1 MDAELRE
8 LKHAIAEPVPA
19 DIGAVPARR
28 QRRGRP
34 ELPGLL
40 VAEVKCLAARVTQG
54 IVVPGREPEFRGV
67 VHPCISPAAFRDH
80 GADLCISQHIRPR
93 GGRGLSGCER
103 DHILA
108 SVGRETAEA
117 VEEDALA
124 RWGRCRRRRQWRS
137 GRGETWNLARDR
149 RLPLDLLGHRLR
161 AVRED
166 RPRDR
171 LQQDAV
177 FLGKLLAPP
186 QENPAGL
193 VHPVRFGAGGNQADD
208 ALLQDLTISGKILVK
223 NDQIEF
229 QSLLAQVGV
238 RLESL
243 LHQFDPVRIGD
254 TQQENRQVT
263 RDTEWP
269 QARLAEPVS
278 GDDSGIGAKERI
290 CLN

>member
-1 MDAELRE
+1 M
-8 LKHAIAEPVPA
+8 
-19 DIGAVPARR
+19 
-28 QRRGRP
+28 
-34 ELPGLL
+34 
-40 VAEVKCLAARVTQG
+40 
-54 IVVPGREPEFRGV
+54 
-67 VHPCISPAAFRDH
+67 
-80 GADLCISQHIRPR
+80 
-93 GGRGLSGCER
+93 
-103 DHILA
+103 
-108 SVGRETAEA
+108 
-117 VEEDALA
+117 
-124 RWGRCRRRRQWRS
+124 
-137 GRGETWNLARDR
+137 
-149 RLPLDLLGHRLR
+149 LGHRLR

-177 FLGKLLAPP
+177 FLRKLFTPP

-254 TQQENRQVT
+254 AQQENRQVT
-263 RDTEWP
+263 RDTERP

-278 GDDSGIGAKERI
+278 GDDAGIGAKERI
-290 CLN
+290 GLNQRAGQFQIHLSLGLAYLQLAQHEPAMRPGHLKGARREAGVAILAD